1 MMVDIKIIMMMIITI
16 INNNNNNGIILTF
29 NLKVSVYHISN
40 EVTLRHLCVIQ
51 LITFLSVNV
60 NTHKTFSPL

>member
-1 MMVDIKIIMMMIITI
+1 MMVNIKIIIMMIITI
-16 INNNNNNGIILTF
+16 INNNNGIILTF

-40 EVTLRHLCVIQ
+40 EVTLRHLCVVQ

>member
-1 MMVDIKIIMMMIITI
+1 MMVNIKIIIMMIITI
-16 INNNNNNGIILTF
+16 INNNNGIILTF

>member
-1 MMVDIKIIMMMIITI
+1 MMVNIKIIIMMIITI
-16 INNNNNNGIILTF
+16 INNNNGIILTF

-40 EVTLRHLCVIQ
+40 KVTLRHLCVVQ

-60 NTHKTFSPL
+60 NAHKTFSPL

>member
-1 MMVDIKIIMMMIITI
+1 MIITI
-16 INNNNNNGIILTF
+16 INNNNGIILTF

-40 EVTLRHLCVIQ
+40 EVILRHLCVIQ

>member
-1 MMVDIKIIMMMIITI
+1 MMVNIKIIIMMIITI
-16 INNNNNNGIILTF
+16 INNNNGIILTF

-40 EVTLRHLCVIQ
+40 EVTLQHLCVIQ